1 MSRRNLA
8 ALAALVALAG
18 LAACNADMDYDY
30 VDAGYDAQPIPA
42 FGGAAIGARC
52 GVEQTCRN
60 GLDCVGG
67 HCAAA
72 GRSVE
77 GDACLTT
84 GECAEGLACG
94 WSGLCVPAGTQRPGQ
109 PCATVSDCEVG
120 LTCLLV
126 GGLQGICV
134 STARDAQ
141 DIGAECTTI
150 VDCLAGLTCSS
161 VSGTC
166 QPGSPL
172 LNPDTFGG
180 VACPSV
186 AAQPFGARQVDP
198 AGDTEAP
205 FVATPFPSDLW
216 RMDDGPDLARFP
228 TPGPGL
234 IGFDALSTTLRLLE
248 SQKRG
253 ASLTPAVHF
262 SFTREVDAASLT
274 GRVRF
279 VDLDSG
285 EDVPFTSRVIEARGK
300 YDCGH
305 RLVVRPRPGLVLRP
319 GTPYAVFL
327 VEGVKAADG
336 TPAVALDALPGL
348 LDGTGDPRGVFAP
361 LRAHLSSA
369 GVSTGTVVGAT
380 VFTTDR
386 PAALRDAVQAAAQ
399 GAPAR
404 VDGDA
409 LKCAAGVRSN
419 CAFDDDATRQCPE
432 TTPAGATEYHVRLDM
447 PRLQAGARPYTPTG
461 GGLVFAGE
469 RLEPAGR
476 ETVCAA
482 VLVPRGRAPAGGWPV
497 LVYAHGT
504 GGHFRSFV
512 DTLGD
517 LADRFVVMSYD
528 APMHG
533 PRQGGARAIDAG
545 ALFFNLRNPEAAL
558 GNAAQ
563 GLADLFAL
571 DTLLGSGALRLNAA
585 TTLTIDPSRRLLWG
599 HSQGGNAAAVVL
611 GGPSGFRGGVLT
623 GTGGSIVDGLLGKTS
638 PADVSVAL
646 KLLLQSLELDPDDLP
661 LGPLG
666 WYFEPVDPIT
676 HAGRTAGNA
685 HVLHVYG
692 RHDSY
697 APESTQRLYAAAT
710 GGTLAVPAPLPAWFD
725 LLSELAMD
733 TAPLPISGNVAAG
746 QGTLATV
753 EILDD
758 AANTDDGKPYD
769 GHFVAFRDTAARAQ
783 VRAWLDAL
791 RTEDVPTLR

>member
-1 MSRRNLA
+1 MTRRLVFA
-8 ALAALVALAG
+8 ASWLCLS
-18 LAACNADMDYDY
+18 ACNADMNYEY
-30 VDAGYDAQPIPA
+30 ADAGYDAQPTPA

-67 HCAAA
+67 QCAAS
-72 GRSVE
+72 GRGVE

-150 VDCLAGLTCSS
+150 VDCLAGLTCST

-180 VACPSV
+180 VACPSTDTL
-186 AAQPFGARQVDP
+186 PFGARQVAP
-198 AGDTEAP
+198 AQDTTAP

-216 RMDDGPDLARFP
+216 LTDGAPALSRFP

-234 IGFDALSTTLRLLE
+234 IGFDALATTLRLIE
-248 SQKRG
+248 AERRG
-253 ASLTPAVHF
+253 ASLTPAIHF
-262 SFTREVDAASLT
+262 TFTRAVDAASFT

-279 VDLDSG
+279 VALDTG
-285 EDVPFTSRVIEARGK
+285 EAVPFTSRVIEARGK
-300 YDCGH
+300 YDCGN

-319 GTPYAVFL
+319 GTPYGVFL
-327 VEGVKAADG
+327 VEGVQAADG
-336 TPAVALDALPGL
+336 TPATALDALPGL
-348 LDGTGDPRGVFAP
+348 LDGTGDPQGVFAP
-361 LRAHLSSA
+361 LRSYLSSA
-369 GVSTGTVVGAT
+369 GVSPATVVGAT

-399 GAPAR
+399 AAPAR

-409 LKCAAGVRSN
+409 VKCAAGVRSH

-432 TTPAGATEYHVRLDM
+432 TPTAGATEYHVRLDL
-447 PRLQAGARPYTPTG
+447 PKLQAGARPYTPTG
-461 GGLVFAGE
+461 GGLVRSGD
-469 RLEPAGR
+469 RVEPVAR

-482 VLVPRGRAPAGGWPV
+482 VLVPSGRAPAGGWPV

-533 PRQGGARAIDAG
+533 PRQGGARTIDPG
-545 ALFFNLRNPEAAL
+545 AVFFNLRNPEAAL

-571 DTLLGSGALRLNAA
+571 DTLLGSGALRLNAT
-585 TTLTIDPSRRLLWG
+585 TTLTLDPARRMLWG
-599 HSQGGNAAAVVL
+599 HSQGGNAAAVVF
-611 GGPSGFRGGVLT
+611 GGPSGFRGGVLS

-710 GGTLAVPAPLPAWFD
+710 GGTLVVPEPMPAWFD
-725 LLSELAMD
+725 LLSELDMA
-733 TAPLPISGNVAAG
+733 TGPLPITGNVAAG
-746 QGTLATV
+746 QGTLATLEV
-753 EILDD
+753 LDD
-758 AANTDDGKPYD
+758 PAGTDDGEVYD
-769 GHFVAFRDTAARAQ
+769 GHFVAFRDNAARAQ
-783 VRAWLDAL
+783 LRAWLDAL